1 MRRGVATHSSRTAGN
16 VNHTEGARLVK
27 SHPRAGHV
35 VTQLEGYEA
44 FQPVALPPTPPVAY
58 DDVLVRLLSEADQR
72 VGRLD
77 ALANALPDAD
87 LFLAMY
93 VRQEALLSSR
103 IEGTECTLDDIIA
116 SELSPAAPISLDVGE
131 VVNYV
136 AALGHGIARL
146 ATLPLSNRLLREVHE
161 VLLRTGRG
169 SDKTP
174 GEFRRSQNWIGR
186 PGCTL
191 AEASFVPPPPHVMKD
206 SLSDLERFLHAPD
219 LPVLVV
225 AGLVHAQFETIHPF
239 LDGNGRSGRLL
250 ISLLLHERGTLTKPV
265 LYLSTYLKQH
275 QRDYFRCL
283 TAVREDG
290 DWEGWL
296 KFFLTGVADSAA
308 DAAATATR
316 VHQIR
321 EQDRQRL
328 LDAGGQR
335 QELALLDRL
344 YRQPIVN
351 GAWVERELAVAKATA
366 NKLLARME
374 NAGVLRETTGFKRNR
389 LFRYDEYIDVFDAL
403 TDSQPHTTLS

>member
-1 MRRGVATHSSRTAGN
+1 M
-16 VNHTEGARLVK
+16 
-27 SHPRAGHV
+27 
-35 VTQLEGYEA
+35 
-44 FQPVALPPTPPVAY
+44 
-58 DDVLVRLLSEADQR
+58 LVRLLSDADQR

-77 ALANALPDAD
+77 ALVSALPDAD

-103 IEGTECTLDDIIA
+103 IEGTECTLDEIIA
-116 SELSPAAPISLDVGE
+116 SDLSPIGPTSLDVGE

-136 AALGHGIARL
+136 AALGHGIGRL
-146 ATLPLSNRLLREVHE
+146 SSLPLSNRLLREVHE

-174 GEFRRSQNWIGR
+174 GEFRRTQNWIGH

-191 AEASFVPPPPHVMKD
+191 SEASFVPPPAHVMND
-206 SLSDLERFLHAPD
+206 SLSDLEKFLHTSD
-219 LPVLVV
+219 LPVLIV
-225 AGLVHAQFETIHPF
+225 AGLAHAQFETIHPF

-250 ISLLLHERGTLTKPV
+250 ISLLLHERKTLTKPV
-265 LYLSTYLKQH
+265 LYLSTFLKQH

-296 KFFLTGVADSAA
+296 AFFLNGVSNSAA
-308 DAAATATR
+308 NAAATATR
-316 VHQIR
+316 IHQMR

-328 LDAGGQR
+328 VDAGGQKN
-335 QELALLDRL
+335 ELALLDRL
-344 YRQPIVN
+344 YKQPIVDS
-351 GAWVERELAVAKATA
+351 GWVERELNVAKATA

-374 NAGVLRETTGFKRNR
+374 VAGILRETTGFKRNR
-389 LFRYDEYIDVFDAL
+389 LYRYDEYVDVFEAL
-403 TDSQPHTTLS
+403 ASLEQLPARG